1 MTSFDLIWLLIQKL
15 LEEKSN
21 NDPDENNQS
30 SQEGWTKF
38 SFRSGIASHSF
49 YNIGKIE
56 DKVKGARFCSIYKR
70 GMCSHHIPNTI
81 DKF

>member
-30 SQEGWTKF
+30 SQEDWTKF

-49 YNIGKIE
+49 YNIGKI
-56 DKVKGARFCSIYKR
+56 
-70 GMCSHHIPNTI
+70 
-81 DKF
+81 KFFLYNKT